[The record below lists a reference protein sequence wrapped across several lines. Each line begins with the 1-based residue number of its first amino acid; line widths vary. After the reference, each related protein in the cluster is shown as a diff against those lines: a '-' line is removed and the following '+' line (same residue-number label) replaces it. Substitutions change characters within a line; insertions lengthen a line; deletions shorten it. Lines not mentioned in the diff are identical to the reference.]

1 MSTPLVTG
9 VGAVIVQDLM
19 TKMNS
24 ISSAEFPFRRIW
36 TPMTPEGM
44 KALLVQTAD
53 DVQGFQQATVG
64 PDYASGWGI
73 ANAQSAITLVR
84 KGGLTQG
91 RISATGLGNAWSQT
105 FNVTGTE
112 PEIHMTLAWS
122 DPAGNPAAAKALV
135 NDLNLRLI
143 DPNGTEHTPWILPG
157 GMADPTRPAIRNG
170 GNDDI
175 NNVEQVSVLNPA
187 AGRWT
192 VRVTASD
199 LDPTTVPQI
208 FALAGLLPDDPD
220 LILSPIRLLP

>member
-1 MSTPLVTG
+1 
-9 VGAVIVQDLM
+9 
-19 TKMNS
+19 
-24 ISSAEFPFRRIW
+24 
-36 TPMTPEGM
+36 MTPAGM

-53 DVQGFQQATVG
+53 DVDGFEQATVG
-64 PDYASGWGI
+64 PDYATGWGI
-73 ANAQSAITLVR
+73 ANAQSAVTLLR

-91 RISATGLGNAWSQT
+91 KISGTGLANAWSQT

-122 DPAGNPAAAKALV
+122 DPAGNPAALKALV
-135 NDLNLRLI
+135 NDLDLRLV
-143 DPNGTEHTPWILPG
+143 DPSNNEYTPWILPG
-157 GMADPTRPAIRNG
+157 GMADPTRPAVRNG

-175 NNVEQVSVLNPA
+175 NNVEQVSVLNPG

-220 LILSPIRLLP
+220 TILSPIRLLP